1 MDATTM
7 ATKRPEAPGRLGT
20 PNLAALAA
28 FVAVVEQGS
37 FSRAATALSVSQP
50 SISFQING
58 LEKAVGARLLQRRPR
73 LELTDAGRE
82 FYARAK
88 LILGQLDGLRDS
100 IDSLRALRSGRLRI
114 GFSSP
119 AYAMPIIG
127 RFMAR
132 HAGIAVE
139 TALGNTESLLRDV
152 ADCRVDVAIFTL
164 EQPVAGMTC
173 SLIAMQELGLWLP
186 RRHALARR
194 RAITLAEAL
203 KLPLLT
209 RESGSMTRQVFERA
223 SAARRRKPDYRL
235 VLGSREALREAVAA
249 GLGVG
254 VVLEGEAGHD
264 SRLLTVPLVSPKLG
278 AGLYLVHLPEMTELP
293 AVQALLRI
301 AAAG

>member
-1 MDATTM
+1 M
-7 ATKRPEAPGRLGT
+7 AAAKRPEAPGRLGT

-28 FVAVVEQGS
+28 FVAVLEQGS
-37 FSRAATALSVSQP
+37 FSRAAAALSVSQP
-50 SISFQING
+50 SISFQVNA
-58 LEKAVGARLLQRRPR
+58 LEKAVGVRLLRRRPR

-82 FYARAK
+82 VFARAK

-100 IDSLRALRSGRLRI
+100 VDSLRALRGGRLRI

-119 AYAMPIIG
+119 SYAMPIIG

-132 HAGIAVE
+132 HPGIAVE

-164 EQPVAGMTC
+164 EQPAAGMAC

-186 RRHALARR
+186 RRHALAG
-194 RAITLAEAL
+194 RATITLAEAL

-209 RESGSMTRQVFERA
+209 RETGSMTRQVFERA
-223 SAARRRKPDYRL
+223 CAARRLTPDYRL
-235 VLGSREALREAVAA
+235 VLGNREALREAVAA
-249 GLGVG
+249 GLGIA

-264 SRLLTVPLVSPKLG
+264 ARLLTVPLGAPKLS

-293 AVQALLRI
+293 AVQALLRV